1 MFQRR
6 RDGRPTKIASPRY
19 STCAAILTVA
29 VLALALAPAFALAEG
44 QSPEEV
50 ARVGLDLVS
59 KRDWPAYAHLMHPE
73 ALRSMKQMFRPIVE
87 ADTKGEAAQGLFGV
101 AGIGDYDAASDSA
114 LFCSLMVNLMKIA
127 PTMVE
132 AVKNA
137 QYTVIGSVPEGQDLV
152 HVVYRV
158 RTAAEDVQVTKV
170 SAISLRRH
178 GETWRFL
185 LSGNMEG
192 LVSALQKAHG

>member
-1 MFQRR
+1 MTWGRR
-6 RDGRPTKIASPRY
+6 GRPTNITSPHRP
-19 STCAAILTVA
+19 TCAAILIVA
-29 VLALALAPAFALAEG
+29 ALALALAPAIALAEG
-44 QSPEEV
+44 QSPEDV

-59 KRDWPAYAHLMHPE
+59 KRDWPAYTHLMHPE
-73 ALRSMKQMFRPIVE
+73 ALRSMRQMFRPIIV
-87 ADTKGEAAQGLFGV
+87 ADDTGEAAQGLFGV
-101 AGIGDYDAASDSA
+101 AGIKGYDAASDSA

-127 PTMVE
+127 PAMVE

-137 QYTVIGSVPEGQDLV
+137 EYTVIGSVPEGKDLV

-158 RTAAEDVQVTKV
+158 HTAAEEVQVTKV

-178 GETWRFL
+178 GESWRFL

>member
-19 STCAAILTVA
+19 SSCAAILTVA
-29 VLALALAPAFALAEG
+29 VLALALAPALALAEG

-101 AGIGDYDAASDSA
+101 AGIKGYDAASDSA

-127 PTMVE
+127 PAMVE

-137 QYTVIGSVPEGQDLV
+137 QYTVIGSVPEGQDRV

-192 LVSALQKAHG
+192 LASALKKAHG

>member
-1 MFQRR
+1 
-6 RDGRPTKIASPRY
+6 
-19 STCAAILTVA
+19 LTVA
-29 VLALALAPAFALAEG
+29 ALALALAPAIALAE
-44 QSPEEV
+44 SPEEV

-59 KRDWPAYAHLMHPE
+59 KRDWPAYTHLMHPE
-73 ALRSMKQMFRPIVE
+73 ALRSMKEMFRPIVE

-101 AGIGDYDAASDSA
+101 AGVKGYDAASDSASDSA

-127 PTMVE
+127 PAMVE

-137 QYTVIGSVPEGQDLV
+137 EYTVIGSVPEGKDLV

-158 RTAAEDVQVTKV
+158 HTAAEEVQVTKV

>member
-1 MFQRR
+1 MTWGR
-6 RDGRPTKIASPRY
+6 RDRRTNIVSPHR
-19 STCAAILTVA
+19 STCAAMLTVA
-29 VLALALAPAFALAEG
+29 ALALSFAPAIALAEG
-44 QSPEEV
+44 KSPEDV

-59 KRDWPAYAHLMHPE
+59 KRDWPAYTHLMHPE
-73 ALRSMKQMFRPIVE
+73 ALQRMKQMFRPIVA
-87 ADTKGEAAQGLFGV
+87 ADTKGESAQGLFGV
-101 AGIGDYDAASDSA
+101 GGIKGYDAASDSA

-127 PTMVE
+127 PAMVE

-137 QYTVIGSVPEGQDLV
+137 EYTVIGSVPEGKDLV

-158 RTAAEDVQVTKV
+158 HTAAEDVQVTKV
-170 SAISLRRH
+170 STISLRRH

-192 LVSALQKAHG
+192 LVSALKKAHG